1 MCKKE
6 CKNRVLTIYNML
18 INNKTVN
25 KSEMSMKFKVNEKTI
40 RRDIAEIKNFFYE
53 NIDEF
58 GEISIDYSR
67 RKKGYILN
75 EMNSKCNEKEVLL
88 LIKIL
93 LGSRGLCKKEVNGI
107 IEKLIFNLEKK
118 EKGIVRELIG
128 NELRNYVSPKHSKEL
143 ILMIWDIE
151 QAIRNRR
158 RIKINYTK
166 VNGEEQTVEIIPKGI
181 IYSEYYFYLIADKK
195 EIKDRVYR
203 VDRINSYKIL
213 LETFPM
219 KELQGFQEGE
229 FRKSIQFMQKDDLIK
244 TKFEFKGE
252 SVEVILDRVPTANVI
267 KKEKGKYILEAKV
280 YKRGIKMW
288 FLSQGKKIKVIEP
301 QELVEEIKEEI
312 KDMYGLY

>member
-58 GEISIDYSR
+58 GEVSIGYDR
-67 RKKGYILN
+67 RKNGYILN
-75 EMNSKCNEKEVLL
+75 KINSKYNEKEVLV

-93 LGSRGLCKKEVNGI
+93 LGSRGLCRKEVNGL
-107 IEKLIFNLEKK
+107 IEKLISRLGKK

-128 NELRNYVSPKHSKEL
+128 DELRNYVSPKHSKEL
-143 ILMIWDIE
+143 ILMILDIE
-151 QAIRNRR
+151 QSIRNRR
-158 RIKINYTK
+158 KIKINYTK
-166 VNGEEQTVEIIPKGI
+166 GNGDEQTIEIIPKGI

-252 SVEVILDRVPTANVI
+252 SVEVILDRVPTAEVI
-267 KKEKGKYILEAKV
+267 KEEQGKYLLEAKV
-280 YKRGIKMW
+280 YKKGIKMW
-288 FLSQGKKIKVIEP
+288 FLSQGQKIKVIEP
-301 QELVEEIKEEI
+301 KELVEEIKEEI
-312 KDMYGLY
+312 KEMYGLY

>member
-6 CKNRVLTIYNML
+6 GKNRVLTIYNML

-67 RKKGYILN
+67 REKGYILN

>member
-1 MCKKE
+1 MYKKE
-6 CKNRVLTIYNML
+6 GKNRVLTIYNML
-18 INNKTVN
+18 INNKKVD
-25 KSEMSMKFKVNEKTI
+25 KSEMAMKFKVNEKTI
-40 RRDIAEIKNFFYE
+40 RRDIDEIKNFFYE

-58 GEISIDYSR
+58 GEVSIGYDR
-67 RKKGYILN
+67 RKNGYILN
-75 EMNSKCNEKEVLL
+75 KINSKYNEKEVLV

-93 LGSRGLCKKEVNGI
+93 LGSRGLCRKEVNGL
-107 IEKLIFNLEKK
+107 IEKLISRLGKK

-128 NELRNYVSPKHSKEL
+128 DELRNYVSPKHSKEL

-151 QAIRNRR
+151 QSIRNRR
-158 RIKINYTK
+158 KIKINYTK
-166 VNGEEQTVEIIPKGI
+166 GNGDEQTIEIIPKGI

-252 SVEVILDRVPTANVI
+252 SVEVILDRVPTAEVI
-267 KKEKGKYILEAKV
+267 KEEQGKYLLEAKV
-280 YKRGIKMW
+280 YKKGIKMW
-288 FLSQGKKIKVIEP
+288 FLSQGQKIKVIEP
-301 QELVEEIKEEI
+301 KELVEEIKEEI
-312 KDMYGLY
+312 KEMYGLY

>member
-58 GEISIDYSR
+58 GEVSIDYSR

-93 LGSRGLCKKEVNGI
+93 LGSRGLCKKEVNEI

-252 SVEVILDRVPTANVI
+252 SVEVILDRVPTAEVI
-267 KKEKGKYILEAKV
+267 KEEQGKYLLEAKV
-280 YKRGIKMW
+280 YKKGIKMW
-288 FLSQGKKIKVIEP
+288 FLSQGQKIKVIEP